1 MTEPLVPP
9 PNGDGLHFCVL
20 ASGSKGNAVYVSDG
34 ETTILID
41 AGLSGVEIE
50 RRLRSRCL
58 DPARID
64 AIVVSHEHTDHIRGV
79 GVLARRYRLP
89 VYLTRG
95 TQTNG
100 ATALGRIDNLVH
112 FQPGRAFAIHTLHLH
127 PFALPHDAADPSGF
141 TIEGNGSKLGIAT
154 DLGIAP
160 AMIRTHLAD
169 CGALVLEANHDPR
182 MLMEG
187 PYPWPLK
194 QRIAGRTG
202 HLSNPEARDLLGRV
216 RHDGLRHV
224 VLAHLSEIN
233 NTPECAL
240 NIVAEGLGPCRARLT
255 VALQGQPTEL
265 IELSMSSPRVTRGGR
280 I

>member
-1 MTEPLVPP
+1 MP
-9 PNGDGLHFCVL
+9 DGRPSSAGGGIRFCVL
-20 ASGSKGNAVYVSDG
+20 ASGSKGNVVYVSDG

-41 AGLSGVEIE
+41 AGLSGIEIE
-50 RRLRSRCL
+50 RRLRSRHL
-58 DPARID
+58 DPAGID
-64 AIVVSHEHTDHIRGV
+64 AIVVSHEHADHIRGV
-79 GVLARRYRLP
+79 GVLARRHRLP
-89 VYLTRG
+89 VYLARG
-95 TQTNG
+95 TQTSA
-100 ATALGRIDNLVH
+100 ATALGRLDHLVH
-112 FQPGRAFAIHTLHLH
+112 FQPGLAFAIGTLRLH

-141 TIEGNGSKLGIAT
+141 TVEAHGAKLGIAT

-169 CGALVLEANHDPR
+169 CAALVLEANHDPR
-182 MLMEG
+182 MLVEG

-202 HLSNPEARDLLGRV
+202 HLSNADTRDLLGRV

-240 NIVAEGLGPCRARLT
+240 SVVAQGLGPCRAELT
-255 VALQGQPTEL
+255 VARQGQPTEMIHL
-265 IELSMSSPRVTRGGR
+265 PRDDQRPA
-280 I
+280 